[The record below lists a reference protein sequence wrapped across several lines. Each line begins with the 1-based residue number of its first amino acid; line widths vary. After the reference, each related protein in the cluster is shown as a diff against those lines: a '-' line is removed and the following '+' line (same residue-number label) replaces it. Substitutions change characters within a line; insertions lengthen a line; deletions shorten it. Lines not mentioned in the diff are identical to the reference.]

1 MDDQVTVTV
10 RREDQDLTVA
20 LVPTESGWHVLVAL
34 TEDSD
39 EITLT
44 DDERIEAIRLADD
57 GLDETGLE

>member
-20 LVPTESGWHVLVAL
+20 LVPAESGWHVLVAL